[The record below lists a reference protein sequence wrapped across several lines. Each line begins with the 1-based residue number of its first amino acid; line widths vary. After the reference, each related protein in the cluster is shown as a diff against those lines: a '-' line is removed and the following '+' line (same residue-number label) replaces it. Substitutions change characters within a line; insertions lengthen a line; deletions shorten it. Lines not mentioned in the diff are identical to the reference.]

1 MENAIKRN
9 LRTLVLLLLAAAGAT
24 SLRATYTSS
33 TTGQAYT
40 HIFRATTSLD
50 YDTIGN
56 WYTTSDNGST
66 WTVETGN
73 IPGVSGSNLWDP
85 ILLDGAL
92 FDTSVVSKGDD
103 GYYTV
108 TGDNIEGWNLT
119 LGLLNGVHLSITT
132 LRKLQGG
139 GTRIWYIDETSKF
152 TIANYGVSGQSNN
165 NTNTLY
171 VYAPEG
177 VVFQTAF
184 QSTSEYSTFLL
195 HLGLQGSILF
205 NDGTNDLATGLG
217 TYTISSLTLDTEYT
231 SGTKEV
237 VSRRLIGYDSTSS
250 SSTAT
255 ISSSSATIT
264 SSNSEITPTAS
275 TSAVTTDND
284 AGAYYFHTESDG
296 YYISYVR
303 YAEPEI
309 PEEDVT
315 RTLTESG
322 TWSSSGAWTTTET
335 STAVPYP
342 ASGVDA
348 TLTVNGDA
356 TLTLNRS
363 ATLGALTIEGSNTL
377 TLASSNSNT
386 LTTSSLAVNTP
397 VVATNS
403 SVSTFG
409 SVALASSLT
418 LDATTA
424 SSSIVTSLS
433 GSGNLILDGSNGAFS
448 ADDTLLSTLKAWTGT
463 ITLQGSNTV
472 TLGYDPTVAQGEF
485 GPHLVVADGTHAFSY
500 GGSYSNLFAS
510 GDSDENPT
518 IHVKGGATLNFTAKD
533 ISGWQSSLDA
543 TGVIRVDDG
552 ATLNF
557 LPSGTATFYYRQ
569 RLLME
574 PGATVTASTDFPD
587 DKFRF
592 HGGTA
597 SEATAQIAV
606 LAPTDASSSTTATL
620 SGKTIR
626 LDSNATA
633 GLGIAVAE
641 GATLD
646 LQNSLSSASTT
657 CNLAKWGAGT
667 LLLSADNTALTSTFT
682 IRNGTVQATASEAL
696 GTGTVVVNGTS
707 AVLDLHAASS
717 TDALT
722 FSATL
727 QATNGTIR
735 KTGPGTVALTGTLS
749 GALAVNEGTLD
760 LTDCPDFSALSL
772 TVASGATVRLHAT
785 DLASLKAEG
794 FAEGAMLDLS
804 SDTLSDL
811 IALGTAAISLPSD
824 LPAGVTVHYGLSGHT
839 SATTFT
845 SDGTTTSLSL
855 AAAKVTGDV
864 WWWDYEFESAVTNSG
879 SDGTA
884 LDFESTASYPFASAP
899 YVTASSGEQALQ
911 IATRPY
917 RSATYP
923 EAFTAVAYLTAGSTA
938 NGVLLS
944 FGTAG
949 GTTLSLLQ
957 SDTGVTLVRTDA
969 TSIDKTLAVTVD
981 DVAATNHLYAI
992 TFQPDSSGYAQ
1003 ILLYVDGALATTLD
1017 YGATWTLS
1025 SGFQL
1030 GSIHGGTSSFDPSSL
1045 AALSASDSSATI
1057 EFLRVSDGA
1066 LTADAIAALAEAYP
1080 YTPPSAVTRTV
1091 SVDGSWS
1098 ESLWDDGASVPTS
1111 GPVTITFSEGAALT
1125 VDTSA
1130 ALTKVSLSG
1139 TGALLAGTG
1148 DLTVDSLTI
1157 ASGTITLDAAALT
1170 VESLTVAEGAS
1181 LLIDC
1186 TGLDFSQGAVTLA
1199 ASVSTSSYSRIA
1211 LAHDSGDLTQ
1221 KPWAYTLTRS
1231 DSGVLTAA
1239 YTQLPIYADIE
1250 ASAGDVAFEDLTWS
1264 WEGKADSAAA
1274 LTYDEVPWENYTSSL
1289 TVTAV
1294 GSDTADEAP
1303 SVTFTDTVETKLL
1316 EVEAPVAFGG
1326 AGSLE
1331 ATTFLVSPSATLTLS
1346 GSPLAEDAAIR
1357 LGGGAILSFKGTATL
1372 AADVYGNGALVTP
1385 AGASATLSG
1394 TNTYT
1399 NGTQVEG
1406 SLTITAADTLGSGST
1421 TGAGILVADGVLPA
1435 NTAGLTASTWSGTFT
1450 FKDQTL
1456 AATDLT
1462 AYGSAASKLAM
1473 MGTNRGTL
1481 ASATVASP
1489 LTLEG
1494 TLTLTGATEALS
1506 LTLANLSGTG
1516 TLEATDTTSDVLS
1529 ITDGSAY
1536 QGDLTVGSSSSVT
1549 FGSDGTAASAGTI
1562 RIAAGATG
1570 TIASGKTW
1578 TAPAGLTVAG
1588 TLIGAGTL
1596 AGPLTLL
1603 AGALLEATAP
1613 LTVTGDVTYPSEAFT
1628 IALPEGSTNREILK
1642 GTDTLTAPSAVTL
1655 TRGSDSLAASLLGVK
1670 NNILQLLNT
1679 WRILRLR

>member
-1 MENAIKRN
+1 MKRN
-9 LRTLVLLLLAAAGAT
+9 LRTLVLLLLAVAGAT
-24 SLRATYTSS
+24 SLQATYTSS
-33 TTGQAYT
+33 TTGQSYT
-40 HIFRATTSLD
+40 HIFRATTSLS

-56 WYTTSDNGST
+56 WYTTDDNGST

-73 IPGVSGSNLWDP
+73 IPNAPSSNKYNP
-85 ILLDGAL
+85 MLLDGSL

-108 TGDNIEGWNLT
+108 SGSSIEGWNLS

-152 TIANYGVSGQSNN
+152 TIATYGVSGQSNN

-217 TYTISSLTLDTEYT
+217 TYTISSLTIDTGYA
-231 SGTKEV
+231 SDTKEV
-237 VSRRLIGYDSTSS
+237 VSRRLIGYAST
-250 SSTAT
+250 TAT
-255 ISSSSATIT
+255 ISAASDVAVT

-275 TSAVTTDND
+275 SSAVTTSND

-309 PEEDVT
+309 PEEAVT

-322 TWSSSGAWTTTET
+322 TWASSGAWTTTT
-335 STAVPYP
+335 SSTSVPYP

-348 TLTVNGDA
+348 TLTVNGDS

-363 ATLGALTIEGSNTL
+363 ASLGALTVNGTNTL

-397 VVATNS
+397 VVATGS

-418 LDATTA
+418 LDTTSA
-424 SSSIVTSLS
+424 SSTVVTSLT
-433 GSGNLILDGSNGAFS
+433 GSGNLILDGTNGAFS
-448 ADDTLLSTLKAWTGT
+448 ADDTLLTTLKAWTGT

-472 TLGYDPTVAQGEF
+472 TLGYAPTVAQYEF

-500 GGSYSNLFAS
+500 GGSYANLFAS
-510 GDSDENPT
+510 GDSDDNPT

-569 RLLME
+569 RLVME
-574 PGATVTASTDFPD
+574 PGAKVDASTTFAD

-606 LAPTDASSSTTATL
+606 LVPTDDSSSTTATF

-626 LDSNATA
+626 IDSNATA

-641 GATLD
+641 GATLA
-646 LQNSLSSASTT
+646 LTSGLSSASTDS
-657 CNLAKWGAGT
+657 NLAKWGSGT
-667 LLLSADNTALTSTFT
+667 LLLSTDNSALTSTFT

-696 GTGTVVVNGTS
+696 GVGTVIVNGAS
-707 AVLDLHAASS
+707 ASLDLYAESS
-717 TDALT
+717 DTSLSFA
-722 FSATL
+722 ATL

-735 KTGPGTVALTGTLS
+735 KTGAGTVSLTGTVS
-749 GALAVNEGTLD
+749 GTLAVEAGTLD
-760 LTDCPDFSALSL
+760 LTECTDFSGLSL
-772 TVASGATVRLHAT
+772 SVASGATVRLHAN
-785 DLASLKAEG
+785 DLASLTASG
-794 FAEGAMLDLS
+794 FVSGSILDLT
-804 SDTLSDL
+804 SDTLSAL
-811 IALGTAAISLPSD
+811 IALGTAAISLPAD
-824 LPAGVTVHYGLSGHT
+824 LPEGVTVQYGLSGHT
-839 SATTFT
+839 SETSFT
-845 SDGTTTSLSL
+845 SDGVTTTLSLS
-855 AAAKVTGDV
+855 AAKVTGDV
-864 WWWDYEFESAVTNSG
+864 WWWDYEFEGNATNSG

-884 LDFESTASYPFASAP
+884 LTFESTASYPFASAP

-917 RSATYP
+917 RDVSAYP
-923 EAFTAVAYLTAGSTA
+923 DAFTAVAYLTAGSTS
-938 NGVLLS
+938 NGVLLA
-944 FGTAG
+944 FGTAS

-957 SDTGVTLVRTDA
+957 SDTGVTLVRTDGS
-969 TSIDKTLAVTVD
+969 SIDKTLAVAVD
-981 DVAATNHLYAI
+981 DVATTNHLYAI
-992 TFQPDSSGYAQ
+992 TFQLDSSGYAQ
-1003 ILLYVDGALATTLD
+1003 ILLYVDGVLKTTLD
-1017 YGATWTLS
+1017 YGATWTLA

-1030 GSIHGGTSSFDPSSL
+1030 GSVHGGISGFDASSL
-1045 AALSASDSSATI
+1045 AALSTSDSSTTI
-1057 EFLRVSDGA
+1057 EFLRVSDEA

-1098 ESLWDDGASVPTS
+1098 ESLWDDGASVPSS
-1111 GPVTITFSEGAALT
+1111 GPVNITFSEGASLT

-1130 ALTKVSLSG
+1130 TLTKVSLSG
-1139 TGALLAGTG
+1139 EGTLLAGTG

-1157 ASGTITLDAAALT
+1157 SSGTITLDAAALT
-1170 VESLTVAEGAS
+1170 VENLTVSEGAA

-1199 ASVSTSSYSRIA
+1199 ASVSTSSYSRIT

-1250 ASAGDVAFEDLTWS
+1250 ASAGDVAFEGLTWS
-1264 WEGKADSAAA
+1264 WEGKADTAAA
-1274 LTYDEVPWENYTSSL
+1274 LTYAEVPWENYTSSF

-1294 GSDTADEAP
+1294 GSDTATEAP

-1316 EVEAPVAFGG
+1316 EVDAPVIFGG
-1326 AGSLE
+1326 SGSLDV
-1331 ATTFLVSPSATLTLS
+1331 TTFSVAPSATLTLS

-1357 LGGGAILSFKGTATL
+1357 LGGGSILSFKNTATL
-1372 AADVYGNGALVTP
+1372 PVDVYGNGALVTP

-1399 NGTQVEG
+1399 NGTQVEESG
-1406 SLTITAADTLGSGST
+1406 ILTLTASETLGSGTIS
-1421 TGAGILVADGVLPA
+1421 GAGTIVAQGVLPS
-1435 NTAGLTASTWSGTFT
+1435 NTSGLTESTWTGTFT
-1450 FKDQTL
+1450 FKDQSL
-1456 AATDLT
+1456 AALDLT
-1462 AYGSAASKLAM
+1462 TYGSVASKLAM
-1473 MGTNRGTL
+1473 TGTNSGTL
-1481 ASATVASP
+1481 TSATVESP
-1489 LTLEG
+1489 LTLDG
-1494 TLTLTGATEALS
+1494 TLTLTGGTEALS
-1506 LTLANLSGTG
+1506 LSLAELSGSG
-1516 TLEATDTTSDVLS
+1516 TLNATATTADALT
-1529 ITDGSAY
+1529 IADGSTY
-1536 QGDLTVGSSSSVT
+1536 QGDLAVSESSAIVLGSGSS
-1549 FGSDGTAASAGTI
+1549 SAGTI
-1562 RIAAGATG
+1562 RIASGTSG

-1578 TAPAGLTVAG
+1578 TAPSGLTVAG

-1596 AGPLTLL
+1596 AGPLTIL
-1603 AGALLEATAP
+1603 AGAILDATAP
-1613 LTVTGDVTYPSEAFT
+1613 LTVTDEVTYPSEAFT
-1628 IALPEGSTNREILK
+1628 ITFPEGSTNREILK
-1642 GTDTLTAPSAVTL
+1642 GTDSLTAPTEVTL
-1655 TRGSDSLAASLLGVK
+1655 TRGTESLEASLLGVK